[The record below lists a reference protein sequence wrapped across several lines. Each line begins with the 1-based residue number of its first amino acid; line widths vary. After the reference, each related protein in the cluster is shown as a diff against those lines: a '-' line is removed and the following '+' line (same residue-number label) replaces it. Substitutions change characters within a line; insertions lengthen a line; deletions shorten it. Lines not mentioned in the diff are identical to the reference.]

1 MRLRAFTLIELLVV
15 IAVIA
20 VLMAILMPALN
31 TAREQARSIHCR
43 SNVRTLTL
51 GWLMYKDENHAKMV
65 HGVTPGPN
73 YDPQRVAPWVVMP
86 PGMGNSTVEEKK
98 EYIKRGL
105 LWPYVNEIKVYQCRS
120 DRRMRSPY
128 HQYAYRT
135 YSIAGGLAGL
145 GAGGSGEFGAR
156 DLTRYTEIRHP
167 AMTYVFLA
175 ECDPRGYN
183 MNSWVMNP
191 TTKQWVDPFGIWH
204 RDNASTMSYADGRV
218 EMHRWRSKGLIE
230 WNLRALHDPQGFQFF
245 RTPQDNEEMEELEFM
260 IRGYAHKPPQ

>member
-1 MRLRAFTLIELLVV
+1 MRYRAFTLIELLVV

-31 TAREQARSIHCR
+31 VAREQARSIQCR
-43 SNVRTLTL
+43 NNVRTLTM
-51 GWLMYKDENHAKMV
+51 GWLMYKDENHAKLV

-73 YDPQRVAPWVVMP
+73 YDRRTVAPWVVMP
-86 PGMGNSTVEEKK
+86 SGMGNSTVEEKK
-98 EYIKRGL
+98 EYIQQGL
-105 LWPYVNEIKVYQCRS
+105 LWPYVNDIKVYRCQS
-120 DRRMRSPY
+120 DRRQKNP
-128 HQYAYRT
+128 HHLYAYRT

-145 GAGGSGEFGAR
+145 GPSGGFGAR
-156 DLTRYTEIRHP
+156 ELTRYTEIRHP
-167 AMTYVFLA
+167 ATTYVFLA

-191 TTKQWVDPFGIWH
+191 QIKQWVDPFGIWH

-218 EMHRWRSKGLIE
+218 DMHRWRSKGLIE
-230 WNLRALHDPQGFQFF
+230 WNLKALHEPQGFQFY
-245 RTPQDNEEMEELEFM
+245 RTPQDNQEMEELEFM